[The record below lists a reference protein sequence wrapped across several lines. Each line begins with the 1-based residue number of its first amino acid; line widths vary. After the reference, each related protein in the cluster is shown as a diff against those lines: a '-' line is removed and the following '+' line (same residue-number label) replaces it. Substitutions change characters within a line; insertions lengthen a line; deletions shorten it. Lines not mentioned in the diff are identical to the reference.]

1 MRVLNFFRANETVY
15 MVMRYERGRTLQQ
28 QIQMRQDQMSERL
41 VRHVFMQLLNGL
53 REVHTHKLLHLDIK
67 PANIYLRTDGS
78 PVLLDFGAA
87 RQTLT
92 TNRPKLAPMYTPG
105 FAAPEQYRDPDRL
118 GPWTDVY
125 GVGASMFA
133 CLAAFAPQA
142 ADARVQED
150 HLVSAKKIWS
160 GQYSDRRAR
169 GDRLVPAPR
178 PARAAAVGVRAA
190 EGDSRDTAEEAQAH
204 LLRQPQAQAVHR
216 NRRLTR
222 AGRRFMRFTIF
233 QESRRGSRKVN
244 QDRIAYTY
252 GRDTLLLVVCDGMG
266 GHAGGEIA
274 AQISVRLFIE
284 RFQREAKPILK
295 NPFKFLQ
302 DSMIRAHAAL
312 GSYAN
317 QFSMLETPR
326 TTCVACVVQAGHA
339 YWAHVGDSRLYLY
352 REGGL
357 IGQTK
362 DHSKVQYLVDQGI
375 IGAGESP
382 HPDRNKIFSCLG
394 GLVDPVID
402 LGKRTPLRDG
412 DILMLCTDG
421 VWGVLT
427 KDEIATWLTSTPILK
442 SAPQMVREAEHRGG
456 DEGDN
461 LSTIVVRW
469 GPDSMTDVPSTTI
482 TETMGL
488 GEFQTQIDRT
498 LTLTDRKGTQR
509 DLSDD
514 EIERAIAEI
523 QATIQRYRK

>member
-1 MRVLNFFRANETVY
+1 
-15 MVMRYERGRTLQQ
+15 
-28 QIQMRQDQMSERL
+28 
-41 VRHVFMQLLNGL
+41 
-53 REVHTHKLLHLDIK
+53 
-67 PANIYLRTDGS
+67 
-78 PVLLDFGAA
+78 
-87 RQTLT
+87 
-92 TNRPKLAPMYTPG
+92 
-105 FAAPEQYRDPDRL
+105 
-118 GPWTDVY
+118 
-125 GVGASMFA
+125 
-133 CLAAFAPQA
+133 
-142 ADARVQED
+142 
-150 HLVSAKKIWS
+150 
-160 GQYSDRRAR
+160 
-169 GDRLVPAPR
+169 
-178 PARAAAVGVRAA
+178 
-190 EGDSRDTAEEAQAH
+190 
-204 LLRQPQAQAVHR
+204 
-216 NRRLTR
+216 
-222 AGRRFMRFTIF
+222 MRFTIF
-233 QESRRGSRKVN
+233 QESRKGSRKVN
-244 QDRIAYTY
+244 QDRIAYTF

-274 AQISVRLFIE
+274 AQITVRLFIE
-284 RFQREAKPILK
+284 RFQAEAKPILK
-295 NPFKFLQ
+295 NPLKFLQ

-326 TTCVACVVQAGHA
+326 TTCVACVVQASHA

-352 REGGL
+352 RQGGL

-375 IGAGESP
+375 IGADDVAL

-402 LGKRTPLRDG
+402 LGKRTPLREG

-421 VWGVLT
+421 LWGVLT

-442 SAPQMVREAEHRGG
+442 SAPQMVREAERRGG

-461 LSTIVVRW
+461 VSTIVVRW
-469 GPDSMTDVPSTTI
+469 GPDSMADLPSTTI

-488 GEFQTQIDRT
+488 GEFQTQIDHT
-498 LTLTDRKGTQR
+498 LTLTDRKGAQR